1 MQCNVIVILSHIFP
15 FSVSS
20 YFVLWDRER
29 RETVILFHFA
39 VCFCA
44 ELVCG

>member
-1 MQCNVIVILSHIFP
+1 MQFNVIVILSHISP
-15 FSVSS
+15 FSISS

-29 RETVILFHFA
+29 RETVILFYFG

-44 ELVCG
+44 ELDCG